1 MADIYYTPAQVDWT
15 ITDISVNSSTQFN
28 LYDKDFDSQWT
39 ATGADAATE
48 GIWIDRGATVASGSY
63 ASVDAI
69 AITFYSGSH
78 AALTGTIS
86 LHENTR
92 VDTETTVGAV
102 SGSLATYFDADKQI
116 FIRDIDSGFN
126 LRYIQ
131 ILFEGLSVDP
141 TLTQVMLLSKHSVRN
156 ASIRN
161 SHQFPRWFTKDS
173 RLDGSLKRAAS
184 TFIKPVQVFRKHYPL
199 FGDTEINT
207 GVNIH
212 NDCRGMQ
219 QPFIYQ
225 PETALSSAFICRM
238 TRDTARINEI
248 EHDNE
253 EQVFEFEEIYKIKSG
268 FNT

>member
-15 ITDISVNSSTQFN
+15 IADISVNATTQFN

-39 ATGADAATE
+39 ATGAVADTE

-63 ASVDAI
+63 ASVDAV

-78 AALTGTIS
+78 TALTGTVS
-86 LHENTR
+86 LHQNTR

-102 SGSLATYFDADKQI
+102 SGSLSAFFDADKQI
-116 FIRDIDSGFN
+116 FIRDIDDGFN

-141 TLTQVMLLSKHSVRN
+141 TLTQVMLLSKRSVRN
-156 ASIRN
+156 ASIRG
-161 SHQFPRWFTKDS
+161 SHEFPRWYSKDTK
-173 RLDGSLKRAAS
+173 LDGSLKRVSS

-199 FGDTEINT
+199 FGDAEITT
-207 GVNIH
+207 GINIH

-219 QPFIYQ
+219 QAFIYQ

-238 TRDTARINEI
+238 TNDTARIVEI
-248 EHDNE
+248 EQDNE